1 MKLKNLMLKQRL
13 PVVVAV
19 AVASVA
25 VMLAGCGGGGGAD
38 HQDDDSSPP
47 ATVCGVRGEL
57 LPGLFHQRQQG
68 GPEVAAV
75 LACPARVD
83 VPDQPDRRGF
93 VVMFMDA
100 ADDADYME
108 ALQYRYS
115 YTLDSRG
122 VMLSTDEPSPT
133 QARLILVDVL
143 GTDRIEEL
151 RVLR

>member
-1 MKLKNLMLKQRL
+1 MKMKNLMLSAL
-13 PVVVAV
+13 PVVV

-25 VMLAGCGGGGGAD
+25 VMLAGCGGGGAE

-75 LACPARVD
+75 LACPTRVD
-83 VPDQPDRRGF
+83 VPDRPDRRGF

-108 ALQYRYS
+108 ALQYRHS
-115 YTLDSRG
+115 YTLDSHG